1 MEKQG
6 QKCVVN
12 IPDPKYRDDVL
23 HPCIRYVEEGYC
35 GHHWWMVMSPF
46 YGQDDTIEN
55 PILFYGDAELDG
67 TPPLTWR
74 FAEVVK
80 DTPSS
85 GYNSDPC
92 LCFDQGSLW
101 VVWREFRTDR
111 VLKAGYNTAIYGVRY
126 DASFQRQ
133 EEIFL
138 GGESSN
144 TELTDLSPIILKVDK
159 KWVSHTMYVHLENS
173 LFRRGRIKL
182 ARFLGKR
189 GSAHTALGLR
199 VKKADNLQDL
209 KKADASL
216 KSLQGNLIGL
226 LPWHFDLFFY
236 QDRMF
241 MLLFCQGEGN
251 IYLAEYKAGRF
262 VVFDDPLLE
271 QEVVS
276 MYKPTGVVMGEKLYL
291 YYTDRNN
298 PEDTKQHVL
307 YRYFI
312 NISDYLETHK

>member
-111 VLKAGYNTAIYGVRY
+111 VLKAGIIRRFMGFDTMPLSKGRRK
-126 DASFQRQ
+126 S
-133 EEIFL
+133 FL
-138 GGESSN
+138 GE
-144 TELTDLSPIILKVDK
+144 
-159 KWVSHTMYVHLENS
+159 
-173 LFRRGRIKL
+173 
-182 ARFLGKR
+182 
-189 GSAHTALGLR
+189 
-199 VKKADNLQDL
+199 NLQ
-209 KKADASL
+209 
-216 KSLQGNLIGL
+216 I
-226 LPWHFDLFFY
+226 
-236 QDRMF
+236 
-241 MLLFCQGEGN
+241 
-251 IYLAEYKAGRF
+251 
-262 VVFDDPLLE
+262 
-271 QEVVS
+271 
-276 MYKPTGVVMGEKLYL
+276 
-291 YYTDRNN
+291 RN
-298 PEDTKQHVL
+298 
-307 YRYFI
+307 
-312 NISDYLETHK
+312 